1 MEYGQLSDNL
11 GQAQTTR
18 INELISMET
27 YLRELFE

>member
-18 INELISMET
+18 INELISIGN
-27 YLRELFE
+27 LFEGTI